1 MSEQGKPT
9 TEARAFFTD
18 LKAEP
23 VYTGRDLGLRAREVW
38 CMDSQDDNPDV
49 EVVFYVPHDTYAV
62 SESFWRGLLDDSLD
76 KCADEQAAHRKMRVD
91 GPTQFSNS
99 FSAYIARHFIA
110 RKTYGTRKTTM
121 KFEFMDDTV
130 DELCRSMGDDPNRW
144 VIDIYTLNDTKTH
157 LKYWIGAY
165 ASNDRA
171 ITEIE
176 NGRSNHRVFSDK
188 QGKRLW
194 DAYEKLRET
203 KANAAQRRVLDAMGK
218 VEGKVT
224 KANAPAEMSFGLG
237 VLIGVVVGMLVVGV
251 FLALP

>member
-18 LKAEP
+18 LNAEP

-91 GPTQFSNS
+91 GPLQFSNS
-99 FSAYIARHFIA
+99 FSTYIARHFIA
-110 RKTYGTRKTTM
+110 RKTFGNPM
-121 KFEFMDDTV
+121 KFEFMDDAV
-130 DELCRSMGDDPNRW
+130 DELCRSMEEDPDRW
-144 VIDIYTLNDTKTH
+144 VINTYTLDDTKTGVD
-157 LKYWIGAY
+157 YWIGLTGRG
-165 ASNDRA
+165 S
-171 ITEIE
+171 ITET
-176 NGRSNHRVFSDK
+176 RSFSSNHQVFSHE

-194 DAYEKLRET
+194 AAFERLRET
-203 KANAAQRRVLDAMGK
+203 KANTAQQRVLRGLSK
-218 VEGKVT
+218 V
-224 KANAPAEMSFGLG
+224 APPGEPPQMSFGLG